1 MCTKT
6 LKENSGIFFPT
17 IHTKGINIIIILTL
31 SCLFENIPRAL
42 PIWSANKKKSFII
55 LRCLEWV
62 DLWPALN
69 QCKECWNA
77 QFTWN
82 HLPVCTSISFT
93 LTKGQ
98 HLKHQLWTLYSGQF
112 MLSTQLITLIKITL
126 LYYPTDTPP
135 VSLETYPCY
144 APASGLLHNYHHDNW
159 LNP

>member
-17 IHTKGINIIIILTL
+17 IHMKGINIIIILTL

-42 PIWSANKKKSFII
+42 PIWSANKKKSFITI
-55 LRCLEWV
+55 CQCA
-62 DLWPALN
+62 PASVSL
-69 QCKECWNA
+69 
-77 QFTWN
+77 
-82 HLPVCTSISFT
+82 H
-93 LTKGQ
+93 TKGQ
-98 HLKHQLWTLYSGQF
+98 HLKRQLWTQYSGQF

>member
-6 LKENSGIFFPT
+6 LKENSGIFFST
-17 IHTKGINIIIILTL
+17 IHSKGINIIIILTL
-31 SCLFENIPRAL
+31 SYLFKNIPRAL
-42 PIWSANKKKSFII
+42 PIWSANKKKFHY
-55 LRCLEWV
+55 
-62 DLWPALN
+62 
-69 QCKECWNA
+69 
-77 QFTWN
+77 

-98 HLKHQLWTLYSGQF
+98 HLKCQLWTQYSGQF

>member
-6 LKENSGIFFPT
+6 LKENSGIFFST
-17 IHTKGINIIIILTL
+17 IHMKGINIIIILTL

-42 PIWSANKKKSFII
+42 PIWSANKKKVS
-55 LRCLEWV
+55 LSW
-62 DLWPALN
+62 DALSELI
-69 QCKECWNA
+69 CGLHWINA

>member
-31 SCLFENIPRAL
+31 SCLFENNPKTL
-42 PIWSANKKKSFII
+42 PIWSANKKKISLSWDALIELI
-55 LRCLEWV
+55 CGLHWINAKSVETHSSHETICQCAPASV
-62 DLWPALN
+62 SLWQRAN
-69 QCKECWNA
+69 
-77 QFTWN
+77 TWN
-82 HLPVCTSISFT
+82 VSFE
-93 LTKGQ
+93 
-98 HLKHQLWTLYSGQF
+98 LYTVVNLC
-112 MLSTQLITLIKITL
+112 LSTQLITLIKITL